1 MLKKRPILKMTTL
14 ALLAAV
20 GVVLMSYIEI
30 PYPPAPFLK
39 IEVSD
44 FVVMFTFLLFGF
56 KEALLVAVV
65 KTLGDLMFRGAVG
78 PFAVGQITAFIASLS
93 YVFMLYIFNKLIK
106 SDKIGFKVLKYF
118 LVVTGVATI
127 MVIAN
132 YFFLTPIFLGK
143 FSFLDMSN
151 DSLAS
156 MTGINSYLLSIII
169 LYLPF
174 NFLKGSLI
182 SMIAVLFGDVL
193 LNMYRR
199 KLRIEDDYNAT

>member
-1 MLKKRPILKMTTL
+1 MVKNRPILKLTTL
-14 ALLAAV
+14 ALLSAL

-56 KEALLVAVV
+56 KEALIVAVI

-78 PFAVGQITAFIASLS
+78 PMAVGQITAFIASIS
-93 YVFMLYIFNKLIK
+93 YVMMLFVANKLIRSNK
-106 SDKIGFKVLKYF
+106 VGFKVIKYL
-118 LVVTGVATI
+118 LVVTGVAAI
-127 MVIAN
+127 MCVAN

-151 DSLAS
+151 DSLSS
-156 MTGINSYLLSIII
+156 MTGINSYLLSIVI

-174 NFLKGSLI
+174 NFIKGTLISLI
-182 SMIAVLFGDVL
+182 AIFFGDVL
-193 LNMYRR
+193 LEMYRK
-199 KLRIEDDYNAT
+199 KLNMKE